1 MCVFSHYCEIAMNT
15 FIQSSLD
22 ACILYYSTGPP
33 KIQPGHTYT
42 IHIRGVNDCG
52 PGEWSQSAVVNFQQD
67 EKEHSDDEESCALD
81 QKLPNSDCHITSQPA
96 MASVTSS
103 VGTISISSKYQPQN
117 PTTPSPQP
125 QMQPGATS
133 SPHNMASPA
142 PVEQTL
148 PYPTKDVPGQTLPQT
163 YPTSAGQK
171 LHYPIQGASAQSVTQ
186 AKPVQSLQTLPLSPQ
201 TTSLPPV
208 IHPTV
213 DPLPSSPVPGA
224 PKNLRVST
232 KRTETLIKLRW
243 QPSYIYPEAAVYYE
257 LEMLPVIS
265 YKVSWKVIAA
275 TSKLSAKATNLQP
288 NTVYEFRVRAVSA
301 DGTLASPYSETIMG
315 STKGGGTGTVSR
327 SAYGRLSKVAASGSS
342 LFGSSKLKGT
352 NPSGV
357 GEYVFGSLSRGMRSA
372 GNYRGNKAKVE
383 EAISP
388 QSSDSEDEQY

>member
-1 MCVFSHYCEIAMNT
+1 MNT

-42 IHIRGVNDCG
+42 ICIRGVNDCG
-52 PGEWSQSAVVNFQQD
+52 PGEWSQNAVVNFQQD
-67 EKEHSDDEESCALD
+67 EKEHSDDEESRALA
-81 QKLPNSDCHITSQPA
+81 QELPNNDCHVTSQPA

-103 VGTISISSKYQPQN
+103 VGTISISSKYQPQSSI
-117 PTTPSPQP
+117 PITTPSPQP

-148 PYPTKDVPGQTLPQT
+148 PYPTKDVPEQTLPQT

-171 LHYPIQGASAQSVTQ
+171 LHYPIQGASALSVTQ
-186 AKPVQSLQTLPLSPQ
+186 AKPVQCLQTLPLSSQ

-208 IHPTV
+208 IHSTV

-301 DGTLASPYSETIMG
+301 DGTLASPYSETITG
-315 STKGGGTGTVSR
+315 STKGGGTGIVSR
-327 SAYGRLSKVAASGSS
+327 SAYGGLSKVAASGSS

-372 GNYRGNKAKVE
+372 GNYLGNKAKVEE

-388 QSSDSEDEQY
+388 QSSDSEDEQYV